1 MVRNAPPRG
10 SQRRRAQLG
19 VGDWVSCSGDGRR
32 VGRRRC
38 SVGRRRRVQALQ
50 GRGAGSS
57 GRAAADAAGWVAHL
71 LDAVHVSRTHEAADA
86 CNHSKRYALYVE
98 AGPQARVQGC
108 SGVQGRDVGGRV
120 RSRVEARVGGQGRGG
135 GGAGL
140 WLVVHAGVYVSPSPR
155 HQLSSANRITGEH
168 SSSSEQWGLDEQAQV
183 ARNFPACLKL
193 GANTTPRRKRFVAWA
208 DHSLARQRWP
218 GSRAAGGA
226 DDSLGWQ
233 RCSRSDPLRAG
244 AGRPRLG

>member
-86 CNHSKRYALYVE
+86 CNHSKRYALYGWRPGRRLGFKAAV
-98 AGPQARVQGC
+98 
-108 SGVQGRDVGGRV
+108 GV
-120 RSRVEARVGGQGRGG
+120 RVEMLGEGFGVGSKPGSVARVGVEGAPVCGLLFTRRRVRLAVAAPTFVGQQNNWRTVGSTDTRDL
-135 GGAGL
+135 A
-140 WLVVHAGVYVSPSPR
+140 P
-155 HQLSSANRITGEH
+155 
-168 SSSSEQWGLDEQAQV
+168 
-183 ARNFPACLKL
+183 NFPPCLKL